1 MSFESAC
8 GSQKGGAKRE
18 FKLLSA
24 DGHVVGTYTG
34 SCPYQAAMKAASK
47 GHESI
52 LLREHFGGGSYAP
65 KLHMY
70 QGTLRHLARSEMT
83 DFAKRHNIQ
92 YKPEVRKIGMMNTEP
107 EPALTSE
114 PAQEYM
120 EPYAYRAPVR
130 SKAAPKKGSNRRTLG
145 AGQQYLSAADTGDE
159 VTPEVAASED
169 KCWSLRANECRAPC
183 TIDSLSG
190 RCYYKE

>member
-1 MSFESAC
+1 MHNKKMSYES
-8 GSQKGGAKRE
+8 KGGAKRE

-24 DGHVVGTYTG
+24 EGNVTGTYTG

-70 QGTLRHLARSEMT
+70 QGTLRHLAYSEMT

-92 YKPEVRKIGMMNTEP
+92 YKPEVRKIGMMNTNP
-107 EPALTSE
+107 EPALTE
-114 PAQEYM
+114 NTVPDYA

-130 SKAAPKKGSNRRTLG
+130 AKAAPKKGSNRRTMG
-145 AGQQYLSAADTGDE
+145 SGRQYLSATSNGDE

-169 KCWSLRANECRAPC
+169 TCWSLRPNECRAPC
-183 TIDSLSG
+183 SIDSLSG
-190 RCYYKE
+190 RCHYKE

>member
-1 MSFESAC
+1 MSYDQSR
-8 GSQKGGAKRE
+8 GGGKRE

-24 DGHVVGTYTG
+24 EGNVTGTYTG

-70 QGTLRHLARSEMT
+70 QGTLRHLAHSEKT

-92 YKPEVRKIGMMNTEP
+92 YKPEVRKVGVMNTEP
-107 EPALTSE
+107 EPALTQNNV
-114 PAQEYM
+114 PDYA

-130 SKAAPKKGSNRRTLG
+130 TAPKKGTNRRTQG
-145 AGQQYLSAADTGDE
+145 SGRRYLSATGDNSE
-159 VTPEVAASED
+159 DVTPEVAALEE
-169 KCWSLRANECRAPC
+169 KCWNLRPNECQAPC
-183 TIDSLSG
+183 SISTSSG